1 MTAKMLRRRPAYERA
16 IFPLSSTQQKFF
28 GFFLVVHGFGHAVAA
43 MWAIESGRI
52 LFVRSLWEL
61 AMVGFLAA
69 GFGAIGVA
77 GVRDFW
83 RPITVLASVSS
94 ILSLLMAP
102 NQIFVAGLV
111 VDFIAIALVAYSR
124 SAREEARPH
133 DRPSLFQGMSDKKSA
148 DGLRK

>member
-1 MTAKMLRRRPAYERA
+1 MTARMLRRRPAYERA
-16 IFPLSSTQQKFF
+16 IFPLSSTQQKFL
-28 GFFLVVHGFGHAVAA
+28 GSFLILHGFAHAIAA

-69 GFGAIGVA
+69 GFGAIGVV

-94 ILSLLMAP
+94 ILSLLIAP
-102 NQIFVAGLV
+102 NKVFVAGLG
-111 VDFIAIALVAYSR
+111 VDFMAIALVAYSR
-124 SAREEARPH
+124 GAREEARQ
-133 DRPSLFQGMSDKKSA
+133 DESLPRFQGMSDKKSA

>member
-1 MTAKMLRRRPAYERA
+1 MIERWPAYERA
-16 IFPLSSTQQKFF
+16 IFPLSSTQQKLL
-28 GFFLVVHGFGHAVAA
+28 GSLLVVHGFGHAVAA

-77 GVRDFW
+77 GVRNFW
-83 RPITVLASVSS
+83 RPMTLLASVAS
-94 ILSLLMAP
+94 ILSLVIAP
-102 NQIFVAGLV
+102 NKVFVAGLAL
-111 VDFIAIALVAYSR
+111 DFTAIALVAYSR
-124 SAREEARPH
+124 SVREAARPH
-133 DRPSLFQGMSDKKSA
+133 ENFSLFQGMPDKKSA

>member
-1 MTAKMLRRRPAYERA
+1 MTAKMLRRPPAYERA
-16 IFPLSSTQQKFF
+16 IFPLSSTQQKFL
-28 GFFLVVHGFGHAVAA
+28 GSFLVVHGFGHAVAA
-43 MWAIESGRI
+43 MWAIESGRV

-69 GFGAIGVA
+69 GFGALGVA

-94 ILSLLMAP
+94 ILSLVIAP
-102 NQIFVAGLV
+102 NKVFVAGLV
-111 VDFIAIALVAYSR
+111 VDFTAIALVAYSR
-124 SAREEARPH
+124 SPREEARPH
-133 DRPSLFQGMSDKKSA
+133 ESPSLFQGMSDKKSA